1 MRPKIYAHRGASR
14 QQRENSIE
22 AFELAAE
29 LGADGVELDVRRT
42 LSGELVVH
50 HDAYAEGVLI
60 ARADRRALPSH
71 VPDLGDA
78 LDACSGLRVNIEIKV
93 DDPHKRESF
102 GLAQEVAQHLRSRAE
117 PVGRW
122 LVSSFDHGVVDHM
135 RELFPELPTGLLS
148 WREPWQGVIRHVV
161 DNGHLAI
168 HPNESMV
175 DGQLVR
181 AAHAAGIEVNTWTVN
196 DPERGIELAE
206 LGVDGL
212 ITDVPHEMLEVL
224 GHLQ

>member
-1 MRPKIYAHRGASR
+1 
-14 QQRENSIE
+14 
-22 AFELAAE
+22 
-29 LGADGVELDVRRT
+29 
-42 LSGELVVH
+42 
-50 HDAYAEGVLI
+50 
-60 ARADRRALPSH
+60 
-71 VPDLGDA
+71 
-78 LDACSGLRVNIEIKV
+78 
-93 DDPHKRESF
+93 
-102 GLAQEVAQHLRSRAE
+102 
-117 PVGRW
+117 
-122 LVSSFDHGVVDHM
+122 M

-196 DPERGIELAE
+196 DPERGIELAG

-212 ITDVPHEMLEVL
+212 ITDVPHEMLKVL
-224 GHLQ
+224 GDLQ

>member
-14 QQRENSIE
+14 QQRENSVE
-22 AFELAAE
+22 AFRVAAE

-78 LDACSGLRVNIEIKV
+78 LDACSGLRVNIEMKI

-102 GLAQEVAQHLRSRAE
+102 ELAQEVAQHLRSRAE

-122 LVSSFDHGVVDHM
+122 LVSSFDHGVVDQM

>member
-14 QQRENSIE
+14 QQRENSVE
-22 AFELAAE
+22 AFRVAAE
-29 LGADGVELDVRRT
+29 LGADGVELDVRRA

-78 LDACSGLRVNIEIKV
+78 LDACSGLRVNIEIKI

-102 GLAQEVAQHLRSRAE
+102 ELAQEVAQHLRSRAE

-122 LVSSFDHGVVDHM
+122 LVSSFDHGVVDQM
-135 RELFPELPTGLLS
+135 RKLFPELPTGLLS
-148 WREPWQGVIRHVV
+148 WREPWQGVIRHAVN
-161 DNGHLAI
+161 NGHLAI
-168 HPNESMV
+168 HPDESMV

-181 AAHAAGIEVNTWTVN
+181 EAHAAGIEVNTWTVN